1 MDNNH
6 EATLKYHEQEW
17 QIKSGMTIRH
27 AIEKV
32 GLDPQ
37 SVLAIRAKKL
47 VNHQTIIEPED
58 EILLVNVISGG

>member
-1 MDNNH
+1 MDNH
-6 EATLKYHEQEW
+6 HTATIKYHDQEW
-17 QIKSGMTIRH
+17 TVNSGMTIRD

-37 SVLAIRAKKL
+37 SVLAIREKKL
-47 VNHQTIIEPED
+47 VNHQTTIEPKD

>member
-6 EATLKYHEQEW
+6 EATLKYHEQGW

-47 VNHQTIIEPED
+47 VNHQTTIEPDD